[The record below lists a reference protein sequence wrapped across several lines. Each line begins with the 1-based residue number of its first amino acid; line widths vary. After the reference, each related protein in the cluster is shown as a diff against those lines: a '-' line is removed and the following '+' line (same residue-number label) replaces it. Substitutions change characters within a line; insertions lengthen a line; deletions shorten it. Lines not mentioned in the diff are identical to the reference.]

1 MSGKSTTA
9 TSSDF
14 TPAPK
19 GFPAYIQRLVTQGAF
34 DNPISSRDVVRNI
47 KENVGKRL
55 KVNHVQTYMKKFLEA
70 GIIRAVKP
78 HGTKHNF
85 WVVASVSRNDA
96 LKQIG
101 KTAKVIEIEHEL
113 FSKDL
118 LTKLD
123 KDFARELEELRGNFG
138 KYGNATSFL
147 LRKLL
152 EKLIIKAFLKQQK
165 GHLLEEKGRPGGWRG
180 LKDMIEIA
188 SQEKNRGVPFLQNRT
203 ANEIKGI
210 KFLGDTAAHNPM
222 VSVDMT
228 SIIPQMPFII
238 TAYEELA
245 ESL

>member
-1 MSGKSTTA
+1 MSGKSTA
-9 TSSDF
+9 AKGSDM
-14 TPAPK
+14 ALALK
-19 GFPAYIQRLVTQGAF
+19 GFHAYIQRLVTEGVF
-34 DNPISSRDVVRNI
+34 DNPISSKDVVRNI
-47 KENVGKRL
+47 KENVGKSL

-78 HGTKHNF
+78 HGNKHNF
-85 WVVASVSRNDA
+85 WVVASVTRNDA

-101 KTAKVIEIEHEL
+101 KTAKIIEIEHEL

-118 LTKLD
+118 SAKLE
-123 KDFARELEELRGNFG
+123 KDFGRELEELRSNFG
-138 KYGNATSFL
+138 KYGNATAFL
-147 LRKLL
+147 LRKIL

-165 GHLLEEKGRPGGWRG
+165 GHLLEEKGRPGGWKG

-188 SQEKNRGVPFLQNRT
+188 SQEKNHGVPFLQNRT